1 MDNTIKVNFENLTES
16 ERKQLLSLVEKSN
29 NSIKLSD
36 VEVGQTFKIGDVT
49 YIKFADKDVVA
60 TAVTKDIVFNSEF
73 GENNNFAKSKVFEK
87 LNNVFLP
94 KVAEIIGFENIC
106 NVTTDLTT
114 LDGLKPYEAMTSKI
128 SLPTLDFYRENVEI
142 FDKYKIDE
150 WWWLATP
157 ESAKPHD
164 NPKWIVCV
172 SPSGCVGNYGFSD
185 GGGVRPLLNFVSS
198 ISVSCED

>member
-16 ERKQLLSLVEKSN
+16 ERKQPLGLVEKSN

-36 VEVGQTFKIGDVT
+36 VAIGQTFKIGDVT
-49 YIKFADKDVVA
+49 YIKFADKDGVT
-60 TAVTKDIVFNSEF
+60 TAVAKDIVFNSEF
-73 GENNNFAKSKVFEK
+73 GKNNYFAKSKVFEK
-87 LNNVFLP
+87 LNNEFLP

-142 FDKYKIDE
+142 FDKYKIDK

-164 NPKWIVCV
+164 DPKWIVCV
-172 SPSGCVGNYGFSD
+172 TPSGYIFGNRC
-185 GGGVRPLLNFVSS
+185 GGSRGVRPLLNFVSS